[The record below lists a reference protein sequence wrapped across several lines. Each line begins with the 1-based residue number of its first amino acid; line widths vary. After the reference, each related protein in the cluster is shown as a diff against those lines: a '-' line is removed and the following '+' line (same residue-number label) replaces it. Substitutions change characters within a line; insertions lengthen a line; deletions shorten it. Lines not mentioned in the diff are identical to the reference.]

1 MIIVQEMQTNGGVTA
16 MLPPRLFA
24 DRLEADS
31 AYFVCLSAA
40 AISKVNIHT
49 VVMYDEVGNFIR
61 KEYYEHP
68 TAPPEPEVNYVT
80 TDGD

>member
-31 AYFVCLSAA
+31 AFHVMLASA
-40 AISKVNIHT
+40 AISTVNIHT
-49 VVMYDEVGNFIR
+49 VMMFDELGNVIR
-61 KEYYEHP
+61 KEFYEHP
-68 TAPPEPEVNYVT
+68 TIAVEPDYNVEE
-80 TDGD
+80 